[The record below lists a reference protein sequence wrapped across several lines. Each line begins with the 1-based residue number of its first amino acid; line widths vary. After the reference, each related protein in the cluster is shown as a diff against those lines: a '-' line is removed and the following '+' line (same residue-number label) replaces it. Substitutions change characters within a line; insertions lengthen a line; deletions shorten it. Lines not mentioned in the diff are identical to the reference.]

1 MMELRRDLRKGR
13 ATRKHEPSGPR
24 RDRNNLSYGDS
35 PEEIEDVQM
44 NNDPHSEHPV
54 LPRVAFY
61 VPIPEEANKQ
71 PGAHDDTIYAAM
83 LADFFGF

>member
-1 MMELRRDLRKGR
+1 
-13 ATRKHEPSGPR
+13 
-24 RDRNNLSYGDS
+24 
-35 PEEIEDVQM
+35 M
-44 NNDPHSEHPV
+44 NNDPHSEHPL